1 MAINDQAIFT
11 TYQNQLASVAN
22 GVQREKDALNNA
34 VKVCDDAYQR
44 LLDLQ
49 TEFLPISSGIDDLV
63 NGDPTN
69 QAFSNM
75 QATKNQQIT
84 DFVDLRNTASSMAT
98 AMDPFRDA

>member
-1 MAINDQAIFT
+1 M
-11 TYQNQLASVAN
+11 AN
-22 GVQREKDALNNA
+22 GVQREKDALLA
-34 VKVCDDAYQR
+34 AITACDTAYQR

-49 TEFLPISSGIDDLV
+49 NDFLPISNGIDDLV

-69 QAFSNM
+69 QAYSNI

-84 DFVDLRNTASSMAT
+84 DFVALRNTASEMAT